1 MAVVYAPNNNNLL
14 GSLGTVATL
23 AGSFIPG
30 AQGLL
35 PVGLGMNTLNNAIKG
50 DTQST
55 TQGIGQ
61 IMQNLKDN
69 NKLNNPI
76 NPAAKN
82 KQSQQTYTPEQIAEL
97 RARGWNKYGGI
108 L

>member
-1 MAVVYAPNNNNLL
+1 MAIVYAPNNNNLL

-23 AGSFIPG
+23 AGTFIPG

-35 PVGLGMNTLNNAIKG
+35 PVGLGMNTLNSAMKG

-61 IMQNLKDN
+61 IMQNLKN
-69 NKLNNPI
+69 NNIQLNNPI
-76 NPAAKN
+76 NPASN
-82 KQSQQTYTPEQIAEL
+82 NNQQSYTPEQIAEL
-97 RARGWNKYGGI
+97 RARGWAKYGGGF
-108 L
+108 